1 MGVAASD
8 EAELDAPFA
17 AFYNLD
23 AAALR
28 LKVPRRRHKGHK
40 EGNLRIMPLQTPE
53 EGRLLPPYRVLDL
66 SGPEAVFC
74 GKLLA
79 DYGADVV
86 RVEPPGGDASR
97 ARAPFAGDTPGPE
110 RSLYFLFYNTNK
122 GSVTLDLQSDLGR
135 QLFRRLAAQADV
147 VLESFPP
154 GYMESLG
161 LGYDSLREINPGI
174 VMASVTPFG
183 QTGPWKDYQSTDL
196 IALAA
201 SGFMQIT
208 GEPHGPPMR
217 QGNEQSHFPGAQ
229 FAAASILAA
238 LYHRDFAEGEGQYI
252 DVSLQEALITYYT
265 DAHPALAWMQM
276 GENVTRVGATSTLV
290 IPLGA
295 YPSADG
301 WISAGIITPREWDAL
316 AEWIYE
322 VTGNEEV
329 LNDAYRGGNQDRAPF
344 NDIITALVIDFTTR
358 YTSEYLFH
366 EGQRRNLVFIPVN
379 TVSDLLADP
388 QLEASNFWFGLDH
401 PETGTL
407 QYPLG
412 VFDSEEVSPAT
423 GPAPRLGRDNDAVY
437 GGELGLTEAELA
449 ELRRDGVI

>member
-1 MGVAASD
+1 
-8 EAELDAPFA
+8 
-17 AFYNLD
+17 
-23 AAALR
+23 
-28 LKVPRRRHKGHK
+28 
-40 EGNLRIMPLQTPE
+40 MPLQVPE

-86 RVEPPGGDASR
+86 RVEPLGGDASR
-97 ARAPFAGDTPGPE
+97 SRRPFAGDEAGPD

-122 GSVTLDLQSDLGR
+122 RSITLDLQYEDGR
-135 QLFRRLAAQADV
+135 NLFRRLVGQSDV
-147 VLESFPP
+147 IVESYPV
-154 GYMESLG
+154 GYLDSLGIGYESL
-161 LGYDSLREINPGI
+161 RQVNPGI

-183 QTGPWKDYQSTDL
+183 QTGPWKDYKSNDL
-196 IALAA
+196 VALAA

-208 GEPHGPPMR
+208 GEPDGPPMR
-217 QGNEQSHFPGAQ
+217 QGNDQSHFPGAQ

-238 LYHRDFAEGEGQYI
+238 LYHRDFSDGEGQHI

-265 DAHPALAWMQM
+265 DAHPALAWMLL
-276 GENVTRVGATSTLV
+276 GDNVTRVGATSTLV

-295 YPSADG
+295 YPSSDG
-301 WISAGIITPREWDAL
+301 WISAGIITPREWDTL
-316 AEWIYE
+316 AQWIYE

-329 LNDAYRGGNQDRAPF
+329 LNEAYRGGNQDRAPF

-358 YTSEYLFH
+358 YTSEFLFH

-388 QLEASNFWFGLDH
+388 QLEASNFWFGIDH
-401 PETGTL
+401 PQTGTL
-407 QYPLG
+407 QYPQG
-412 VFDSEEVSPAT
+412 VFDSEEVSPASNA
-423 GPAPRLGRDNDAVY
+423 APTLGQDNEAIY
-437 GGELGLTEAELA
+437 AGELGLSEAELSA
-449 ELRRDGVI
+449 LKSEGVI

>member
-1 MGVAASD
+1 
-8 EAELDAPFA
+8 
-17 AFYNLD
+17 
-23 AAALR
+23 
-28 LKVPRRRHKGHK
+28 
-40 EGNLRIMPLQTPE
+40 MPPQTPE

-86 RVEPPGGDASR
+86 RIEPPEGHESR
-97 ARAPFAGDTPGPE
+97 WRAPFASNEPGAE

-122 GSVTLDLQSDLGR
+122 RSVTLNLESEAGR
-135 QLFRRLAAQADV
+135 DLFRRLVGRADV
-147 VLESFPP
+147 VLESFPV
-154 GYMESLG
+154 GYMDSIG
-161 LGYDSLREINPGI
+161 LGYETLKGINPGI

-183 QTGPWKDYQSTDL
+183 QTGPWKDYKSSDL

-208 GEPHGPPMR
+208 GEPDGPPMR
-217 QGNEQSHFPGAQ
+217 QGNEQSHYPGAQ
-229 FAAASILAA
+229 YAAASILAA
-238 LYHRDFAEGEGQYI
+238 LYHRDFGGGDGQYI

-265 DAHPALAWMQM
+265 DAHPALAWELL
-276 GENVTRVGATSTLV
+276 GDNVTRVGATSTLV

-301 WISAGIITPREWDAL
+301 WISAGIITPREWDTL

-322 VTGNEEV
+322 VTSNEEV
-329 LNDAYRGGNQDRAPF
+329 LNEAYRGGNQDRAPF
-344 NDIITALVIDFTTR
+344 NDIITALVMDFTTR

-388 QLEASNFWFGLDH
+388 QLEASNFWFSLEH
-401 PETGTL
+401 REMGTL

-412 VFDSEEVSPAT
+412 VFDSEEVSPGT
-423 GPAPRLGRDNDAVY
+423 RPAPRLGQDNDTVFVE
-437 GGELGLTEAELA
+437 ELGLSGEEVSA
-449 ELRRDGVI
+449 LRNEGVI

>member
-1 MGVAASD
+1 MPIQ
-8 EAELDAPFA
+8 AP
-17 AFYNLD
+17 
-23 AAALR
+23 
-28 LKVPRRRHKGHK
+28 
-40 EGNLRIMPLQTPE
+40 EQ
-53 EGRLLPPYRVLDL
+53 GRLLPPYRVLDL

-97 ARAPFAGDTPGPE
+97 FRAPFAGDEEGPD

-122 GSVTLDLQSDLGR
+122 RSITLDLETERGR
-135 QLFRRLAAQADV
+135 ELFRRLAAQADV
-147 VLESFPP
+147 VVESYPV
-154 GYMESLG
+154 GYMDSLG
-161 LGYDSLREINPGI
+161 LGYESLRLVNPGV

-183 QTGPWKDYQSTDL
+183 QTGPWRDYRSSDL

-208 GEPHGPPMR
+208 GEPDGPPMR

-238 LYHRDFAEGEGQYI
+238 LYHRDFGGGEGQHI

-265 DAHPALAWMQM
+265 DAHPALAWEMLN
-276 GENVTRVGATSTLV
+276 ENVTRVGATSTLV

-301 WISAGIITPREWDAL
+301 WISAGIITPREWDTL
-316 AEWIYE
+316 AQWIYE

-329 LNDAYRGGNQDRAPF
+329 LNEDYRGGNQDRAPF

-388 QLEASNFWFGLDH
+388 QLEASNFWFGIEH
-401 PETGTL
+401 PETGPL
-407 QYPLG
+407 QYPQG
-412 VFDSEEVSPAT
+412 VFDSAEVSPAT
-423 GPAPRLGRDNDAVY
+423 RPAPRVGQDNEAIY
-437 GGELGLTEAELA
+437 TGELGLTAGELQS
-449 ELRRDGVI
+449 LRNEGVI

>member
-1 MGVAASD
+1 
-8 EAELDAPFA
+8 
-17 AFYNLD
+17 
-23 AAALR
+23 
-28 LKVPRRRHKGHK
+28 
-40 EGNLRIMPLQTPE
+40 MPLQSPE

-86 RVEPPGGDASR
+86 KIEPPGGHPSR
-97 ARAPFAGDTPGPE
+97 SRAPFAGDAPGPE

-122 GSVTLDLQSDLGR
+122 HSITLDLESERGKE
-135 QLFRRLAAQADV
+135 LFRRLAAQSDV
-147 VLESFPP
+147 VLESFPV
-154 GYMESLG
+154 GFMDSLG
-161 LGYDSLREINPGI
+161 LGYETLRQINPGI

-183 QTGPWKDYQSTDL
+183 QAGPWKDYKSSDL

-208 GEPHGPPMR
+208 GEPDGPPMR

-238 LYHRDFAEGEGQYI
+238 LYYRDFGGGEGQQI

-301 WISAGIITPREWDAL
+301 WISAGIITPREWDTL
-316 AEWIYE
+316 ADWIYE

-329 LNDAYRGGNQDRAPF
+329 LNDTYRGGNQDRAPY

-379 TVSDLLADP
+379 TVSDLLTDP

-423 GPAPRLGRDNDAVY
+423 NPAPRLGQDNDAIY
-437 GGELGLTEAELA
+437 SGELGLSAEELA
-449 ELRRDGVI
+449 ALKNEGVI

>member
-1 MGVAASD
+1 
-8 EAELDAPFA
+8 
-17 AFYNLD
+17 
-23 AAALR
+23 
-28 LKVPRRRHKGHK
+28 
-40 EGNLRIMPLQTPE
+40 MPVQPPAD
-53 EGRLLPPYRVLDL
+53 GRLLPPYRVLDL

-97 ARAPFAGDTPGPE
+97 ARGPFANDEAGIE

-122 GSVTLDLQSDLGR
+122 RSVTLDLESERGQDI
-135 QLFRRLAAQADV
+135 FRRLVAHADV
-147 VLESFPP
+147 IVESYPV
-154 GYMESLG
+154 GHMASLG
-161 LGYDSLREINPGI
+161 LGYEDLKAINPGI

-183 QTGPWKDYQSTDL
+183 QTGPWKDYKSNDL

-208 GEPHGPPMR
+208 GEPDGPPMR
-217 QGNEQSHFPGAQ
+217 QGNDQSHFPGAQ
-229 FAAASILAA
+229 YAAASVLGA
-238 LYHRDFAEGEGQYI
+238 LYYRDFNGGEGQYI

-265 DAHPALAWMQM
+265 DAHPALAHMM
-276 GENVTRVGATSTLV
+276 LGDNVTRVGATSTLV

-295 YPSADG
+295 YPSSDG
-301 WISAGIITPREWDAL
+301 WISAGIITPREWDTL
-316 AEWIYE
+316 AQWIYE

-329 LNDAYRGGNQDRAPF
+329 LNEAYQGGNQDRAPF

-379 TVSDLLADP
+379 TIADLLADP
-388 QLEASNFWFGLDH
+388 QLEASNFWFGVDH

-407 QYPLG
+407 QYPIG
-412 VFDSEEVSPAT
+412 VFDSEQVSPAT
-423 GPAPRLGRDNDAVY
+423 EPAPSLGRDNQAIY
-437 GGELGLTEAELA
+437 SGELGLTAAEMA
-449 ELRRDGVI
+449 SLRDEGVI

>member
-1 MGVAASD
+1 
-8 EAELDAPFA
+8 
-17 AFYNLD
+17 
-23 AAALR
+23 
-28 LKVPRRRHKGHK
+28 
-40 EGNLRIMPLQTPE
+40 MPIQPPE
-53 EGRLLPPYRVLDL
+53 DGLLLPPYRVLDL

-86 RVEPPGGDASR
+86 KVEPPSGDPGR
-97 ARAPFAGDTPGPE
+97 ATGPFADDQADSE

-122 GSVTLDLQSDLGR
+122 RSITLDLQSERGQALFK
-135 QLFRRLAAQADV
+135 QLIAKSDV
-147 VLESFPP
+147 VLESYPV
-154 GYMESLG
+154 GYLASLG
-161 LGYDSLREINPGI
+161 LGYDSLQEINPGL

-183 QTGPWKDYQSTDL
+183 QTGPWKDYKSTDL
-196 IALAA
+196 IALAS

-208 GEPHGPPMR
+208 GDPDGPPLR

-229 FAAASILAA
+229 YAAASILAA
-238 LYHRDFAEGEGQYI
+238 LYYRDMAGGAGQYI

-276 GENVTRVGATSTLV
+276 GENVTRVGHNSTLV

-295 YPSADG
+295 YPSQDG

-329 LNDAYRGGNQDRAPF
+329 LNEDYKGGNQDRAPH
-344 NDIITALVIDFTTR
+344 NDMITALVIDFTTR
-358 YTSEYLFH
+358 FTSEYLFH

-388 QLEASNFWFGLDH
+388 QLEASNFWFDLDH
-401 PETGTL
+401 AETGSL
-407 QYPLG
+407 KYPLG
-412 VFDSEEVSPAT
+412 VYDSEEVSPAT
-423 GPAPRLGRDNDAVY
+423 NPAPRLGQDNNAIY
-437 GGELGLTEAELA
+437 GGELGISPEELA
-449 ELRRDGVI
+449 ALTADGVV

>member
-1 MGVAASD
+1 
-8 EAELDAPFA
+8 
-17 AFYNLD
+17 
-23 AAALR
+23 
-28 LKVPRRRHKGHK
+28 
-40 EGNLRIMPLQTPE
+40 MPLQTPE

-86 RVEPPGGDASR
+86 RVEPPGGDPSR
-97 ARAPFAGDTPGPE
+97 AQGPFIEDVEGTE

-122 GSVTLDLQSDLGR
+122 RSLTLDLQSERGR
-135 QLFRRLAAQADV
+135 ELFRRLVTQADV
-147 VLESFPP
+147 IVESHQV
-154 GYMESLG
+154 GYMDSLG
-161 LGYDSLREINPGI
+161 LGYQALRAINPGI

-183 QTGPWKDYQSTDL
+183 QTGPWRDYRSNDL
-196 IALAA
+196 VALAA

-208 GEPHGPPMR
+208 GEPDGPPMR
-217 QGNEQSHFPGAQ
+217 QGNDQSHFPGAQ
-229 FAAASILAA
+229 YAAASILGA
-238 LYHRDFAEGEGQYI
+238 LYHRDFGGGEGQHI

-265 DAHPALAWMQM
+265 DAHPALAHMM
-276 GENVTRVGATSTLV
+276 LGDNVTRVGATSTLV

-316 AEWIYE
+316 SQWIYE

-329 LNDAYRGGNQDRAPF
+329 LNEAYRGGNQDRAPY

-379 TVSDLLADP
+379 TVSDLLVDP
-388 QLEASNFWFGLDH
+388 QLEASNFWFSLVH
-401 PETGTL
+401 PEAGSL

-423 GPAPRLGRDNDAVY
+423 NPAPRLGQDNDAIY
-437 GGELGLTEAELA
+437 LGELGLTGEEMAVLKRE
-449 ELRRDGVI
+449 GVI

>member
-1 MGVAASD
+1 
-8 EAELDAPFA
+8 
-17 AFYNLD
+17 
-23 AAALR
+23 
-28 LKVPRRRHKGHK
+28 
-40 EGNLRIMPLQTPE
+40 MPVQPPAD
-53 EGRLLPPYRVLDL
+53 GRLLPPYRVLDL
-66 SGPEAVFC
+66 SGHEAVFC

-86 RVEPPGGDASR
+86 KVEPPGGDASR
-97 ARAPFAGDTPGPE
+97 ARGPFVEDRTGLE

-122 GSVTLDLQSDLGR
+122 RSVTLDLESERGR
-135 QLFRRLAAQADV
+135 DLFRRLVSRADV
-147 VLESFPP
+147 VVESYPV
-154 GYMESLG
+154 GHLDSLG
-161 LGYDSLREINPGI
+161 LGYEALRQVNPGV

-183 QTGPWKDYQSTDL
+183 QTGPWRDYKSNDL

-208 GEPHGPPMR
+208 GEPGGPPMR
-217 QGNEQSHFPGAQ
+217 QGNDQSHFPGAQ
-229 FAAASILAA
+229 FAAASILGA
-238 LYHRDFAEGEGQYI
+238 LYYRDFNGGEGQYI

-265 DAHPALAWMQM
+265 DAHPALAHVML
-276 GENVTRVGATSTLV
+276 GDNVTRVGATSNLV

-316 AEWIYE
+316 SDWIYE

-329 LNDAYRGGNQDRAPF
+329 LNEAYKGGNQDRAPF

-388 QLEASNFWFGLDH
+388 QLEASNFWFGIDH

-407 QYPLG
+407 QYPIG

-423 GPAPRLGRDNDAVY
+423 EPAPSLGRDNHAIY
-437 GGELGLTEAELA
+437 SGELGLTEAELSS
-449 ELRRDGVI
+449 LRNEGVI

>member
-1 MGVAASD
+1 
-8 EAELDAPFA
+8 
-17 AFYNLD
+17 
-23 AAALR
+23 
-28 LKVPRRRHKGHK
+28 
-40 EGNLRIMPLQTPE
+40 MPLQTPE

-86 RVEPPGGDASR
+86 RVEPPGGDPSR
-97 ARAPFAGDTPGPE
+97 TRAPFAGDEEGPE

-122 GSVTLDLQSDLGR
+122 RSVTLDLHDDRGR
-135 QLFRRLAAQADV
+135 DLFRRLVAQADV
-147 VLESFPP
+147 VVESFPV
-154 GYMESLG
+154 GHMDSLG
-161 LGYDSLREINPGI
+161 LGYDALKAINPGI
-174 VMASVTPFG
+174 VMTSVTPFG
-183 QTGPWKDYQSTDL
+183 QTGPWKDYKSNDL
-196 IALAA
+196 IALAS

-208 GEPHGPPMR
+208 GEPGGPPMR

-229 FAAASILAA
+229 FAAASILGA
-238 LYHRDFAEGEGQYI
+238 LYYRDFNGGEGQYI

-265 DAHPALAWMQM
+265 DAHPALAHMM
-276 GENVTRVGATSTLV
+276 LGDNVTRVGATSTLV

-295 YPSADG
+295 YPSSDG

-316 AEWIYE
+316 SEWIYE

-329 LNDAYRGGNQDRAPF
+329 LNEAYKGGNQDRAPY

-379 TVSDLLADP
+379 TVSDLLSDP
-388 QLEASNFWFGLDH
+388 QLEASNFWFGIDH

-407 QYPLG
+407 QYPIG

-423 GPAPRLGRDNDAVY
+423 SAAPKLGQDNQSIYA
-437 GGELGLTEAELA
+437 GELGLSETEILEL
-449 ELRRDGVI
+449 ENEGVI

>member
-1 MGVAASD
+1 
-8 EAELDAPFA
+8 
-17 AFYNLD
+17 
-23 AAALR
+23 
-28 LKVPRRRHKGHK
+28 
-40 EGNLRIMPLQTPE
+40 MPLQTPE
-53 EGRLLPPYRVLDL
+53 DGRLLPPYRVLDL

-86 RVEPPGGDASR
+86 RIEPPGGDPSR
-97 ARAPFAGDTPGPE
+97 ARGPFAGDEEGPD

-122 GSVTLDLQSDLGR
+122 RSITLDLESDRGCE
-135 QLFRRLAAQADV
+135 LFRRLVAQSDV
-147 VLESFPP
+147 VVESYSV
-154 GYMESLG
+154 GHMDSIG
-161 LGYDSLREINPGI
+161 LGYEALKAINPGI

-183 QTGPWKDYQSTDL
+183 QTGPWKDYKSNDL

-208 GEPHGPPMR
+208 GEPDGPPMR
-217 QGNEQSHFPGAQ
+217 QGNDQSHFAGAQ
-229 FAAASILAA
+229 FAAASILGA
-238 LYHRDFAEGEGQYI
+238 LYYRDFNDGEGQYI

-265 DAHPALAWMQM
+265 DAHPALAHMM
-276 GENVTRVGATSTLV
+276 LGENVTRVGATSTLV

-301 WISAGIITPREWDAL
+301 WISAGIITPREWDNL
-316 AEWIYE
+316 SEWIYE

-329 LNDAYRGGNQDRAPF
+329 LNEAYKGGNQDRAPY

-388 QLEASNFWFGLDH
+388 QLDASNFWFGIDH

-407 QYPLG
+407 QYPQG

-423 GPAPRLGRDNDAVY
+423 NPAPTLGQHNEAIY
-437 GGELGLTEAELA
+437 ASELGLTSSELD
-449 ELRRDGVI
+449 ELREDGAI